1 MRRVVVL
8 GCTAM
13 LLAGAA
19 SAQAVAEGEWINLFD
34 GETTYG
40 WVNFGDVAWEVSDG
54 AIEAEEG
61 WSGLLATTSQ
71 FADFELHVTLQLDR
85 QGTAGVLFRSPLTG
99 HPVDTGGNMIYIECD
114 ERTGCD
120 EQQVVVRAV
129 GDNVEAT
136 VDGEPVEL
144 TTERR
149 IGHIGI
155 AFHRYH
161 SQGRG
166 QELSIKEVK
175 LRPLQL
181 TPLFD
186 GETLDGWNILP
197 GRNSEFSVDDGA
209 LRIVN
214 GNGQIETEGVY
225 QDFLLQLDVYS
236 NGEALN
242 SGVFFRGPVGEF
254 WRGYESQ
261 VRNEWRGDDRTLP
274 VDYGTG
280 GLYGLDPARKVV
292 SSDFEWFNKTIVAN
306 GNHFAVWVNGYLVA
320 DYVDTRPV
328 HPQSDAK
335 NGFVPHA
342 GTIHL
347 QGHDPLT
354 DLSFKDINIQEYP
367 DN

>member
-1 MRRVVVL
+1 MIPIHDDNPTSIRPVVTIALVVL
-8 GCTAM
+8 CVLVFLWQLGLTPRGMQQMVYA
-13 LLAGAA
+13 LGVIPAVLFGEA
-19 SAQAVAEGEWINLFD
+19 SLPPEVAVIPAPLTILTSMFLHG
-34 GETTYG
+34 
-40 WVNFGDVAWEVSDG
+40 
-54 AIEAEEG
+54 
-61 WSGLLATTSQ
+61 GLLH
-71 FADFELHVTLQLDR
+71 L
-85 QGTAGVLFRSPLTG
+85 
-99 HPVDTGGNMIYIECD
+99 GGNMVYVACD

-120 EQQVVVRAV
+120 EQQIVVRAV
-129 GDNVEAT
+129 GDSVEAT

-155 AFHRYH
+155 GFHRYH

-166 QELSIKEVK
+166 QELTIKEVK

-197 GRNSEFSVDDGA
+197 GRNSEFTVEEGA
-209 LRIVN
+209 IRIVN

-236 NGEALN
+236 NGDALN

-306 GNHFAVWVNGYLVA
+306 GNHFAVWVNGYQVA

-354 DLSFKDINIQEYP
+354 DLSFKDIHIQEYP